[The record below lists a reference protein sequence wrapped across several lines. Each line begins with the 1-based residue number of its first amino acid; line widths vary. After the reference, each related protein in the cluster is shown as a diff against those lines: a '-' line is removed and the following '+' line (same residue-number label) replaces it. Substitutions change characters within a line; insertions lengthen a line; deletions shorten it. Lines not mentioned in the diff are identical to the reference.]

1 MSEEDATAIKPQ
13 STSPG
18 MIIGTANYMSPEQA
32 KGKEI
37 DARSDIFSFGI
48 VFYEMLN
55 LNAIVN
61 LVASAI
67 PKVTYLIAIFK
78 EVVLFNGRNLI
89 WYEKANNLL
98 ESTNNSAKQAEIGQ
112 NDVRH
117 WLHSKRLENFFYEYL
132 GQSFNISLQELED
145 RERRIKTVIE
155 IYKHLGKN
163 YEIVQAKGM
172 LADLL
177 NLAGRF
183 DEAEEL
189 RQKNNAIAEKMSYKN
204 LVVEYFMEAKLNEF
218 LKKYKS

>member
-1 MSEEDATAIKPQ
+1 MYHNVE
-13 STSPG
+13 
-18 MIIGTANYMSPEQA
+18 
-32 KGKEI
+32 
-37 DARSDIFSFGI
+37 
-48 VFYEMLN
+48 L
-55 LNAIVN
+55 N

-117 WLHSKRLENFFYEYL
+117 WLHSKRLEIFFYEYL